1 MKNEKD
7 IRYQLLYRL
16 LYVLLLICVCI
27 FGAGKLFG
35 IYEVSIWQILIA
47 FALTGFFCGFSFTNI
62 RGRILCVVVL

>member
-47 FALTGFFCGFSFTNI
+47 FALTGFF
-62 RGRILCVVVL
+62 LWV